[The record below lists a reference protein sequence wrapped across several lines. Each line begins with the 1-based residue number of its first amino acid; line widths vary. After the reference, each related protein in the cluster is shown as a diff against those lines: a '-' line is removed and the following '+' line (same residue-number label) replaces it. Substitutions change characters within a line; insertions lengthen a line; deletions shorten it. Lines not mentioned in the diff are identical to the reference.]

1 MIQLTGI
8 AASDGIAIAKAY
20 RFVQPDL
27 TFAKTTVHD
36 IEAEQQRLAAAL
48 AKAEQ
53 ELVVIRQQ
61 TLEKFSAEE
70 AAIFEAHILVVHDPE

>member
-1 MIQLTGI
+1 MTQLTGI

-27 TFAKTTVHD
+27 TFTKTTVQD

-53 ELVVIRQQ
+53 ELVVIQQQ
-61 TLEKFSAEE
+61 TLKNSVLKRLRFLRR
-70 AAIFEAHILVVHDPE
+70 IY